1 MELTNQGGEPEEVTK
16 LSQVIRVDAGKT
28 RRTVRADASV
38 WCGCVTW
45 PSQWEAQIL
54 PERADQFWE
63 RAIRIFPVG
72 MWWWQT

>member
-1 MELTNQGGEPEEVTK
+1 MELTNQGEEPQEVTK

-45 PSQWEAQIL
+45 PV
-54 PERADQFWE
+54 RTG
-63 RAIRIFPVG
+63 G
-72 MWWWQT
+72 MGATRP